1 MLTDN
6 TIRYKIPAKV
16 PKKYPKAQVDP
27 AMYPEHWRKPEVY
40 EGDHNDTWDPFQVV
54 RLEEIV
60 NNGRDVF
67 IRVRKM
73 YRPHDTHLKH
83 EEARKKPL
91 TMLYMSDETAR
102 MYPKESAHSRGKV
115 SMEDVVKHKHEIK
128 MSHF

>member
-1 MLTDN
+1 
-6 TIRYKIPAKV
+6 
-16 PKKYPKAQVDP
+16 
-27 AMYPEHWRKPEVY
+27 MYPEHWRKPEVY

-54 RLEEIV
+54 RLEEIA

-91 TMLYMSDETAR
+91 TMLYMSDEVAR
-102 MYPKESAHSRGKV
+102 MYPKDFAHSRSRV
-115 SMEDVVKHKHEIK
+115 SMEDVVAPCYVKVLNEFDDEAEADRVLAGGWSFHP
-128 MSHF
+128 